1 MIFNFLRSL
10 IAIWWTC
17 KQVRRDRHYFH
28 LLLDHE
34 IMYGN
39 SIAKLYKIFFR
50 EMYFV
55 NNKLMAMGRFFATSA
70 ITAVCAELVGLRV
83 E

>member
-1 MIFNFLRSL
+1 
-10 IAIWWTC
+10 
-17 KQVRRDRHYFH
+17 
-28 LLLDHE
+28 
-34 IMYGN
+34 
-39 SIAKLYKIFFR
+39 
-50 EMYFV
+50 MYFV